1 MLIIIKH
8 ILRNIRENKFRSILI
23 IVSLAVTTMVL
34 YVNMGACQSMTESY
48 EAIMTDAYKRYDV
61 AVERSSDNPGRFLE
75 GEVDLDGIDAGDII
89 SVTQCFGTY
98 LYSGG
103 DDGSIY
109 VDVQFAGTQIGRKL
123 DDGLIT
129 VSRCSEFF
137 DPEADDQVVISE
149 LTAEKYGIAP
159 DDEVEFVTE
168 AGIRRFT
175 VGLIAENSGQ
185 FLNEGSAIKAIITE
199 KAARDICGSG
209 ISRYLI
215 DLGAEPDIISQS
227 KAFERRN
234 EDFEMVAL
242 VDSSGI
248 DAIGMQQIITVI
260 LGISIVMNFFVISSF
275 TKLILA
281 TRIPVIGTF
290 RSIGADRKK
299 VNFILL
305 FENVVY
311 GIIGGGLGIA
321 LALFT
326 NRYFISAM
334 TGGALEKADAAI
346 SIPNIVFSLLFSVV
360 LQLLIVLATVLKTG
374 RMDIIRTIFNTI
386 STTAEAPLRRFILGI
401 AMLAASV
408 VLYILN
414 HSYNT
419 VMTVSALMLSIVGG
433 VLTIPVLTKAATK
446 VMTRLMGLFF
456 GGAARLGVMNV
467 SGAKTTASSIVLAS
481 VMLSMIICVFNVAT
495 SISQVFQGA
504 LNSGWGEIVI
514 MSGMN
519 EPADYYEYISSTEGV
534 ESHDYIYMITGNGD
548 DCADNIW
555 FTLVGTDKP
564 RMGIEDPYNV
574 MPTLGEGEIAVDEAY
589 AQKHGVEIGS
599 YMTVTNDAYEAG
611 SKSYLVKG
619 FIDGSTFS
627 TMRNLA
633 VVTEREYA
641 SALDDI
647 PATISIS
654 CEEGADVDRVLK
666 NVVDATASDK
676 LKPVKVSE
684 WLGSQKA
691 QVDDVM
697 ILIYV
702 VMVLSGVLAIVGL
715 INNQVVGFLQ
725 RQKEY
730 AVLYSVAMSKRQ
742 LRTMIASEVSG
753 SFLLGCLFGTVY
765 GLWSSTITSELMY
778 SMGFC
783 IESSPDY
790 PMLALIVGIAFAALS
805 LTSLVPIS
813 KIGKIDVVK
822 QIKYE

>member
-1 MLIIIKH
+1 
-8 ILRNIRENKFRSILI
+8 
-23 IVSLAVTTMVL
+23 
-34 YVNMGACQSMTESY
+34 
-48 EAIMTDAYKRYDV
+48 
-61 AVERSSDNPGRFLE
+61 
-75 GEVDLDGIDAGDII
+75 
-89 SVTQCFGTY
+89 
-98 LYSGG
+98 
-103 DDGSIY
+103 
-109 VDVQFAGTQIGRKL
+109 
-123 DDGLIT
+123 
-129 VSRCSEFF
+129 
-137 DPEADDQVVISE
+137 
-149 LTAEKYGIAP
+149 
-159 DDEVEFVTE
+159 
-168 AGIRRFT
+168 
-175 VGLIAENSGQ
+175 
-185 FLNEGSAIKAIITE
+185 
-199 KAARDICGSG
+199 
-209 ISRYLI
+209 
-215 DLGAEPDIISQS
+215 
-227 KAFERRN
+227 
-234 EDFEMVAL
+234 
-242 VDSSGI
+242 
-248 DAIGMQQIITVI
+248 
-260 LGISIVMNFFVISSF
+260 
-275 TKLILA
+275 
-281 TRIPVIGTF
+281 
-290 RSIGADRKK
+290 
-299 VNFILL
+299 
-305 FENVVY
+305 
-311 GIIGGGLGIA
+311 
-321 LALFT
+321 
-326 NRYFISAM
+326 
-334 TGGALEKADAAI
+334 
-346 SIPNIVFSLLFSVV
+346 
-360 LQLLIVLATVLKTG
+360 
-374 RMDIIRTIFNTI
+374 
-386 STTAEAPLRRFILGI
+386 
-401 AMLAASV
+401 
-408 VLYILN
+408 
-414 HSYNT
+414 
-419 VMTVSALMLSIVGG
+419 
-433 VLTIPVLTKAATK
+433 
-446 VMTRLMGLFF
+446 
-456 GGAARLGVMNV
+456 
-467 SGAKTTASSIVLAS
+467 
-481 VMLSMIICVFNVAT
+481 
-495 SISQVFQGA
+495 
-504 LNSGWGEIVI
+504 
-514 MSGMN
+514 
-519 EPADYYEYISSTEGV
+519 
-534 ESHDYIYMITGNGD
+534 
-548 DCADNIW
+548 
-555 FTLVGTDKP
+555 
-564 RMGIEDPYNV
+564 MGIEDPYNV
-574 MPTLGEGEIAVDEAY
+574 MPTLGGGEIAVDEAY

-765 GLWSSTITSELMY
+765 GLWSSTITRELMY